1 MRKSSLVKSVSL
13 LFLIVILAACGGG
26 GVDDVVG
33 DDKSSSTSDNGESS
47 GDEQVL
53 RMHLGTDPT
62 TFDPSLHED
71 FLTGSMTRQL
81 FDGLYRLG
89 VDGPELSLATDVDV
103 SEDGMTYTFT
113 LRSEEHTSE
122 LQSRGHLV
130 CRLLLEKKKQ

>member
-1 MRKSSLVKSVSL
+1 MFASM

-33 DDKSSSTSDNGESS
+33 DDSSKTEDDGEASA
-47 GDEQVL
+47 DEQVL

-89 VDGPELSLATDVDV
+89 EDGTGMSLATDLDL
-103 SEDGMTYTFT
+103 SEDGMT
-113 LRSEEHTSE
+113 
-122 LQSRGHLV
+122 
-130 CRLLLEKKKQ
+130 